1 MKKIEYEVKILDINK
16 DNIINK
22 FNSLDIKY
30 LWKSNFRRYVYD
42 FNPIDKNKWIRLRT
56 NWKKT
61 FLTIKEIKDESIEW
75 THEIETEVFDFDIMN
90 SILEELWYKAK
101 SYQENLRES
110 YIYKNVEIEI
120 DTWPKIPSYIEI
132 VGDSKKEVLTVINDL
147 WFKES
152 DTTCIN
158 TTKVYSLYWID
169 LKKIK
174 YLTF

>member
-1 MKKIEYEVKILDINK
+1 MKIEYEVKILKFNK
-16 DNIINK
+16 DNIISK
-22 FNSLDIKY
+22 FDSLGVKY
-30 LWKSNFRRYVYD
+30 LWKFNFRRYVYD

-56 NWKKT
+56 DWVKT
-61 FLTIKEIKDESIEW
+61 FLTIKETKDESIEW
-75 THEIETEVFDFDIMN
+75 MHEIETEILNFDIMN

-110 YIYKNVEIEI
+110 YIYKNIQIEI
-120 DTWPKIPSYIEI
+120 DSWPKIPSYIEI
-132 VGDSKKEVLTVINDL
+132 EGDSKDEVLKMVNDL

-158 TTKVYSLYWID
+158 TTKIYLLHWID
-169 LKKIK
+169 LKTIK